1 MVRKEMSRFKVNGKR
16 GDVAHN
22 VRILLEQDEA
32 LRDDKLKT
40 VVSYWYYVDFPK
52 LGKKAED
59 VNALEFMKMYRA
71 GVLENQASI
80 DRQWQKVQEDN
91 PSLRGKTWE
100 KRQQHSR
107 TVKKDLGYNS

>member
-1 MVRKEMSRFKVNGKR
+1 
-16 GDVAHN
+16 
-22 VRILLEQDEA
+22 
-32 LRDDKLKT
+32 
-40 VVSYWYYVDFPK
+40 
-52 LGKKAED
+52 
-59 VNALEFMKMYRA
+59 
-71 GVLENQASI
+71 LENQASI